1 MLDWRVQHEWFWH
14 LITLPQSPQLP
25 AKQPPLSLQFAPASS
40 HLSPTAIQNHSISYQ
55 SIHLLLLQHY
65 EPTVPSI
72 YTTDLTIDNW
82 PHPIIHLHSSNGLL
96 RIRYPSVR
104 IVVASNSQDALINYC
119 HPMVIEGTHFLLY
132 IVAWITVGA
141 LDVLSNKMN
150 WLRCLPHC
158 SKSSACSNRPLITPM
173 PPLRPR
179 MIIVMY
185 RPVGCCVLMPTSTS
199 NMQNSMYTTS
209 TAHNIWPNCH

>member
-1 MLDWRVQHEWFWH
+1 MNGFD
-14 LITLPQSPQLP
+14 T
-25 AKQPPLSLQFAPASS
+25 SS
-40 HLSPTAIQNHSISYQ
+40 HSLNHLHYQPSNPPVPTICTSLNTPITHCRPKSFHRLP
-55 SIHLLLLQHY
+55 IHLLLLQHY

-82 PHPIIHLHSSNGLL
+82 SHPIIHLHSSNGLL

-173 PPLRPR
+173 PPLTPR